1 MPVSFLPC
9 RLIAACLF
17 AAALSLPSSALAEQQ
32 DELAPG
38 FNACLKRAEENVADK
53 DSYEYRSAQ
62 LKCYQDAGEYWQN
75 MFISEYKKAT
85 RNGDYYSGDFSDE
98 EDPCD
103 GPGPKYDLQQFR
115 LAWEQYFWAAAKLV
129 YNGDAPA
136 MTWIFQEFRA
146 NEYKKLVHM
155 MRELGIFK
163 QPGENTQN
171 GQTNSITN

>member
-1 MPVSFLPC
+1 MPVTFLPC

-38 FNACLKRAEENVADK
+38 FNACLKRAEGIAEGE
-53 DSYEYRSAQ
+53 DSYEYSSAQ

-98 EDPCD
+98 EDSFEY
-103 GPGPKYDLQQFR
+103 GPKYYLQQFR
-115 LAWEQYFWAAAKLV
+115 LAWEQYFWAAAPLV
-129 YNGDAPA
+129 YSGDAPT
-136 MTWIFQEFRA
+136 MTCIFQEFRA

-171 GQTNSITN
+171 GQSKSFSN